1 MTEADAAGIRYE
13 RAARYRER
21 CLQELRAQ
29 FGGHLPRPA
38 VAAVHE
44 LCERML
50 LLDATE
56 DEALERTVVR

>member
-1 MTEADAAGIRYE
+1 MTSDAADLRYE

-29 FGGHLPRPA
+29 LGGHLPRPA

-44 LCERML
+44 LCERL
-50 LLDATE
+50 LLLNATP
-56 DEALERTVVR
+56 DEALEHTVVR